1 MDAQQLPGSDGAEG
15 VRDGRTAAPPVTP
28 RASDVPSAQPA
39 AESVAESA
47 AERAA
52 DSAASA
58 AAAVAVVVPA
68 HNEASRIALT
78 VLAARR
84 LPGVDLVVV
93 VDAASTDSTARV
105 AEESG
110 ALVVRLGAKVGRT
123 AALLRGIGMVADAD
137 LAGFSPRHLL
147 LLDADLQ
154 QSTAEAVRLLG
165 PVLAGTA
172 DVVLAG
178 AEPAAPG
185 EPGAART
192 ERGAARLARRGIAR
206 ATGFATTRP
215 LAAELCLTRAAFT
228 AAEPL
233 SEGSGAGPGLII
245 DLLRQG
251 FRVQETPVPW
261 DHRASRRGLKAR
273 LREAARR
280 REVRRALAAR

>member
-1 MDAQQLPGSDGAEG
+1 MDAQRESGSDGVED
-15 VRDGRTAAPPVTP
+15 VRGGRNATDPVAAN
-28 RASDVPSAQPA
+28 ASDAPSAPVPTPA
-39 AESVAESA
+39 P
-47 AERAA
+47 
-52 DSAASA
+52 
-58 AAAVAVVVPA
+58 AAVAVVVPA

-110 ALVVRLGAKVGRT
+110 AEVVRLGAKVGRT
-123 AALLRGIGMVADAD
+123 AALLRGIGLVADAD
-137 LAGFSPRHLL
+137 LAGAAPRHLL

-154 QSTAEAVRLLG
+154 QSAAEAVRLLE

-172 DVVLAG
+172 DLVLAG
-178 AEPAAPG
+178 AEPG
-185 EPGAART
+185 EV
-192 ERGAARLARRGIAR
+192 RGARAPRVYQSASRAARRGIAR

-215 LAAELCLTRAAFT
+215 LAAELCVTRAAFM

-251 FRVQETPVPW
+251 FRVQEVPVPW
-261 DHRASRRGLKAR
+261 DHRPSRRGLRAR
-273 LREAARR
+273 LREAGRR
-280 REVRRALAAR
+280 REVRRALASR

>member
-1 MDAQQLPGSDGAEG
+1 MDAQRESGSDGADRMRG
-15 VRDGRTAAPPVTP
+15 GRNTAAAAADT
-28 RASDVPSAQPA
+28 ASDAPSGTP
-39 AESVAESA
+39 
-47 AERAA
+47 
-52 DSAASA
+52 
-58 AAAVAVVVPA
+58 AVAVVVPA

-93 VDAASTDSTARV
+93 VDAGSTDSTARV

-110 ALVVRLGAKVGRT
+110 AEVVRLGAKVGRT
-123 AALLRGIGMVADAD
+123 AALLRGIRLVADAD
-137 LAGFSPRHLL
+137 PAGADPRHLL

-154 QSTAEAVRLLG
+154 QSAAEAVRLLE

-172 DVVLAG
+172 DLVLAG
-178 AEPAAPG
+178 AEP
-185 EPGAART
+185 EAART
-192 ERGAARLARRGIAR
+192 ARGAARAARRGIAR

-251 FRVQETPVPW
+251 FRVLEVPVPW
-261 DHRASRRGLKAR
+261 DHRASRRGLRAR

-280 REVRRALAAR
+280 REVRRALASR

>member
-1 MDAQQLPGSDGAEG
+1 MDAQQEPGSNGAEG
-15 VRDGRTAAPPVTP
+15 VPDERTAVPPSTP
-28 RASDVPSAQPA
+28 RPAKASDAPSVPPG
-39 AESVAESA
+39 AESA
-47 AERAA
+47 ART
-52 DSAASA
+52 
-58 AAAVAVVVPA
+58 AAVAVVVPA
-68 HNEASRIALT
+68 YNEASRIALT
-78 VLAARR
+78 VLAARK

-93 VDAASTDSTARV
+93 VDAGSTDSTARV

-110 ALVVRLGAKVGRT
+110 AQVVRLGAKVGRT
-123 AALLRGIGMVADAD
+123 AALLRGIGLVADAD
-137 LAGFSPRHLL
+137 LAGSGPRHLL

-154 QSTAEAVRLLG
+154 QSAAEAVRLLE

-178 AEPAAPG
+178 AEPAVPG
-185 EPGAART
+185 QQGAARP

-206 ATGFATTRP
+206 RTGFATTRP

-251 FRVQETPVPW
+251 LRVQEVPVPW

>member
-1 MDAQQLPGSDGAEG
+1 MDAQREPGSAGSDGAED
-15 VRDGRTAAPPVTP
+15 VRDGRKTTAPLTPKASDAPSVPDAPPTP
-28 RASDVPSAQPA
+28 
-39 AESVAESA
+39 
-47 AERAA
+47 
-52 DSAASA
+52 
-58 AAAVAVVVPA
+58 AAVAVVIPA

-110 ALVVRLGAKVGRT
+110 AEVVRLGGKVGRT
-123 AALLRGIGMVADAD
+123 AALLRGIALVADAD
-137 LAGFSPRHLL
+137 LAGISPRHLL

-154 QSTAEAVRLLG
+154 QSAAEAFRLLE

-172 DVVLAG
+172 DLVLAG
-178 AEPAAPG
+178 AEPVEPVGPG
-185 EPGAART
+185 AEPGTGRPPRAA
-192 ERGAARLARRGIAR
+192 RGAARLARKGVAR

-251 FRVQETPVPW
+251 FRVQEIPVPW

-280 REVRRALAAR
+280 REVRRALSSR